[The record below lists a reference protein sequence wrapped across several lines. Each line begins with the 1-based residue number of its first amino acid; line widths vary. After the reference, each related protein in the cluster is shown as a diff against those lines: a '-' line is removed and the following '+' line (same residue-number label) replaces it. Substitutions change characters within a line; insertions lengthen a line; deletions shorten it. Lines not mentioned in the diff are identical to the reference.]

1 MANADE
7 DQVESVLSAQGWRV
21 LCALLDD
28 VSRDA
33 DPILEPDEMLDC
45 EEYVTVCYELHHVI
59 LPGLATAG
67 LVEFDRLK
75 DQVTRGVRFDE
86 IRPYYEHV
94 DEHGA
99 MAPSSARLFRDAA
112 SRIEQSNTDE
122 GG

>member
-1 MANADE
+1 MSSISAEHLSVIHYQTREMATEVE

-59 LPGLATAG
+59 LSELEDEG
-67 LVEFDRLK
+67 LVEFNRCDDHVR
-75 DQVTRGVRFDE
+75 RGPEFDE
-86 IRPYYEHV
+86 VRPFLE
-94 DEHGA
+94 
-99 MAPSSARLFRDAA
+99 
-112 SRIEQSNTDE
+112 
-122 GG
+122 